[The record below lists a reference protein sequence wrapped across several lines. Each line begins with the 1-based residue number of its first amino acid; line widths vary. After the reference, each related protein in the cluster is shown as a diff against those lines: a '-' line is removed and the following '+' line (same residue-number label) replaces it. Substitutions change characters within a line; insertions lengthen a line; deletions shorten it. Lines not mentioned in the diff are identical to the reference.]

1 MTGHQPG
8 PPPGRPVLAG
18 TLTRDQLAQ
27 LGRTEGEPATLAALA
42 AGQHTR
48 RLLLLRLLLDA
59 LPTAPAP
66 VATLAG
72 EHTALLESAERAAPD
87 AARRVMFYPL
97 TGTWAERCAH
107 RLATGAGP
115 AAARDLAHLGGLA
128 AASAL
133 TAGLDFRTR
142 VPVGGGRLAL
152 PTLGALNTAA
162 PDGTPAELA
171 AHDGRLTLR
180 LPGDAP
186 VTLTPDP
193 AGHWRSPD
201 PRWLTLHTLEG
212 GPRPVLLDDL
222 DPGRPAPRGAARP
235 ADGPPRYALRPAE
248 RAHWSELWRDAL
260 PLLRL
265 GGAARAA
272 ELTLLNC
279 VVPLLRPAGEHAGH
293 TSSTSAGAFGAV
305 LASTP
310 PNAALFA
317 AGLTH
322 ELQHAKLAAV
332 AALNPLHHQ
341 GPEARHWAPWRAD
354 PRPFDGLLHGAYA
367 HLALAGFWQQLA
379 LGLDDPAARETAW
392 AAHCRC
398 HTQVGAVLPTLR
410 AARRL
415 TDDGRVF
422 VGAMAER
429 HRQLGS
435 PAPPEGH
442 LVRARAYVE
451 TARAVWLRQHARG
464 TVT

>member
-1 MTGHQPG
+1 MTAPDPG
-8 PPPGRPVLAG
+8 GAPRRAPGALS
-18 TLTRDQLAQ
+18 RDQLAQ
-27 LGRTEGEPATLAALA
+27 LGRTEGEPATLATLA
-42 AGQHTR
+42 AGQHTH
-48 RLLLLRLLLDA
+48 RLLLLRVLLDA
-59 LPTAPAP
+59 LPAAPAP
-66 VATLAG
+66 AAALAR
-72 EHTALLESAERAAPD
+72 EHAALLESAERAGPE
-87 AARRVMFYPL
+87 AARRVLFYPL

-107 RLATGAGP
+107 LLAIGAGRD
-115 AAARDLAHLGGLA
+115 AARDLAHLGGLA

-133 TAGLDFRTR
+133 RAGLDFRVR
-142 VPVGGGRLAL
+142 VAVADGRLAL
-152 PTLGALNTAA
+152 PTLGALNTQA

-171 AHDGRLTLR
+171 ARDGRLTVR
-180 LPGDAP
+180 LPGEAP
-186 VTLTPDP
+186 VTLGRDP
-193 AGHWRSPD
+193 AGHWRSTT
-201 PRWLTLHTLEG
+201 PRWLTLHTLDG

-222 DPGRPAPRGAARP
+222 DPGRPTPGRATRP
-235 ADGPPRYALRPAE
+235 EDGPPRHALRPTE
-248 RAHWSELWRDAL
+248 RAHWSRLWHDAL

-279 VVPLLRPAGEHAGH
+279 IVPLLRPTGGQGRH
-293 TSSTSAGAFGAV
+293 TSSTSPGAFGAV

-310 PNAALFA
+310 PSAALLA

-332 AALNPLHHQ
+332 GALNPLHQQ
-341 GPEARHWAPWRAD
+341 GPAARYWAPWRPD

-367 HLALAGFWQQLA
+367 HLALAGFWQRLA
-379 LGLDDPAARETAW
+379 LGLDDPGARDQAW

-398 HTQVGAVLPTLR
+398 HAQVGAVLPTLR

-422 VGAMAER
+422 VEAMVEQ
-429 HRQLGS
+429 HRGLGS
-435 PAPPEGH
+435 PAPPAGH

-451 TARAVWLRQHARG
+451 TARALWLRRHARG